1 MYNLLEYSFNYSYTG
16 CLFFYFKD
24 EVINFNAD
32 IADNSKSFSFKA
44 KFLGNRA
51 ADGEKWN
58 LETHDNRCVINDTLG
73 IFS

>member
-1 MYNLLEYSFNYSYTG
+1 MPMYNLLEYSFNYSYTG

-51 ADGEKWN
+51 ADGEN
-58 LETHDNRCVINDTLG
+58 G
-73 IFS
+73 ILRHTTIAVSLMIP

>member
-51 ADGEKWN
+51 ADGEN
-58 LETHDNRCVINDTLG
+58 
-73 IFS
+73 